1 MTDHDDVV
9 VVIPPS
15 DDGEERPDRSLAEQ
29 LVEQAR
35 ADGVDLVGPGG
46 LLSDLTQQVLEIFF
60 QLTNIHSTST
70 VRLVI
75 EHADGDLKVLGVE
88 GRANAPSPLDVVSQK
103 ISLRNVP
110 FQKPGKYW
118 VQLLHE
124 GEILI
129 QAPLYLHLW
138 QQGQQPR
145 QQQQL

>member
-1 MTDHDDVV
+1 MPEPPAEKPVPLAMLIADH
-9 VVIPPS
+9 IYQ
-15 DDGEERPDRSLAEQ
+15 DRSSGKWVVAGVLSA
-29 LVEQAR
+29 LVAR
-35 ADGVDLVGPGG
+35 ELPM
-46 LLSDLTQQVLEIFF
+46 TQQVLEIFF

-138 QQGQQPR
+138 QQGQQPPPPPG
-145 QQQQL
+145 QAS